1 MNITKTGMAD
11 SGWYDAASG
20 SLNMRMTH
28 PKHLSAGTYTR
39 AGGFTGPVGQSVIG
53 LEKITGAGAVTRAG
67 TFEEAMLLALDRV
80 SAEDNFAGTLAQK
93 AITEPDT
100 VDIHD
105 LTIAQAKAGMSL
117 DITRNILS
125 RLVQGWRDII
135 NTR

>member
-1 MNITKTGMAD
+1 MNIYGAD
-11 SGWYDAASG
+11 MVYGDKVA
-20 SLNMRMTH
+20 MKITH
-28 PKHLSAGTYTR
+28 PRHLRADTYTR
-39 AGGFTGPVGQSVIG
+39 PGGFTGQPGEGIVA

-67 TFEEAMLLALDRV
+67 SFEELMLQALDQV
-80 SAEDNFAGTLAQK
+80 SAEDKAAGSLAQR

-105 LTIAQAKAGMSL
+105 VTIAQAKASMSL

>member
-1 MNITKTGMAD
+1 MNITKTTD
-11 SGWYDAASG
+11 SGWYNAAAG
-20 SLNMRMTH
+20 TLNMRMTH
-28 PKHLSAGTYTR
+28 PRHLSAGAYTR
-39 AGGFTGPVGQSVIG
+39 AGGFTGPVGQGIIG
-53 LEKITGAGAVTRAG
+53 LEKITGAAAVTRAG
-67 TFEEAMLLALDRV
+67 TFEEAMLLALDQV
-80 SAEDNFAGTLAQK
+80 SAEDKFAGDLAQR

>member
-1 MNITKTGMAD
+1 MMEITKTALN
-11 SGWYDAASG
+11 GWYDAAAG
-20 SLNMRMTH
+20 TLNMRMTH
-28 PKHLSAGTYTR
+28 PKHLSAGAYTR
-39 AGGFTGPVGQSVIG
+39 AGGFTGPVGEGVIG
-53 LEKITGAGAVTRAG
+53 LEKITGAGAVSRAG
-67 TFEEAMLLALDRV
+67 TFEEAMLLALDKV
-80 SAEDNFAGTLAQK
+80 SAEDKFAGDLAQR

>member
-1 MNITKTGMAD
+1 MDITGGVNN
-11 SGWYDAASG
+11 GWYDAAAG
-20 SLNMRMTH
+20 ALRMRTTH
-28 PKHLSAGTYTR
+28 PKHLR
-39 AGGFTGPVGQSVIG
+39 ADTGLGGFTGPVGQSVLG
-53 LEKITGAGAVTRAG
+53 LEKITGAGAVSRAG
-67 TFEEAMLLALDRV
+67 TFEEAMLLALDEV
-80 SAEDNFAGTLAQK
+80 SAADKFAESLAQR

>member
-1 MNITKTGMAD
+1 MTIYGANMV
-11 SGWYDAASG
+11 SGDKVT
-20 SLNMRMTH
+20 MRLTH
-28 PKHLSAGTYTR
+28 SRHLSADAYTR
-39 AGGFTGPVGQSVIG
+39 PGGFTGQPGQTVLA

-67 TFEEAMLLALDRV
+67 SFEEAMLRALDQV
-80 SAEDNFAGTLAQK
+80 SVADNTAGSLAQR

-105 LTIAQAKAGMSL
+105 LTIAQAKAGMAL

>member
-1 MNITKTGMAD
+1 MDSTGGIN
-11 SGWYDAASG
+11 SGWYDAAAG
-20 SLNMRMTH
+20 ALRMRTTH
-28 PKHLSAGTYTR
+28 PKHLQADSFTR
-39 AGGFTGPVGQSVIG
+39 AGGFTGPVGQGVLD
-53 LEKITGAGAVTRAG
+53 LEKITGAGAVSRAG
-67 TFEEAMLLALDRV
+67 TFEEAMLVALDQV
-80 SAEDNFAGTLAQK
+80 SVADKFAESLAQR